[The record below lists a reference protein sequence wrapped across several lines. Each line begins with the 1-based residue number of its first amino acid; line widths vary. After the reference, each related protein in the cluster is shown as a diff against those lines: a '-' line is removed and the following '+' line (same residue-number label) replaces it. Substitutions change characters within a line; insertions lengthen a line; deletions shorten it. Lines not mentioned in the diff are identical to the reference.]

1 MDPGASI
8 SQVDPPPLGIT
19 PEQTLANPTLGGCG
33 KLALCCLGSLMFLFA
48 SNNDLM

>member
-1 MDPGASI
+1 MDQGASI
-8 SQVDPPPLGIT
+8 SQADPPPLEIM
-19 PEQTLANPTLGGCG
+19 PEQTLANPTLGESG